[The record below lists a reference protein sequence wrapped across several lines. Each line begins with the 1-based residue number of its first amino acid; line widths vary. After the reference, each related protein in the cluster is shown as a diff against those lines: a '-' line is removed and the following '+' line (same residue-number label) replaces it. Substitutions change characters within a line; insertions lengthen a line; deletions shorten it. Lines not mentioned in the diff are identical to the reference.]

1 MARGAEAVSAQ
12 HAPSAAGRPPP
23 RRARG
28 LRAWVRA
35 NLFAN
40 PFSAAATVL
49 LAAALLRA
57 LPAATRWLFTGAVYA
72 PDYEACRRLAY
83 RAACWGFVAEKHRLI
98 LFGRYPYE
106 EQWRPLV
113 ATVLVVA
120 ALAVTAHPRAWRRS
134 VLVAWV
140 PVLAAFFALLRGGVL
155 GLSYVEPGLW
165 GGLPLTVILTLVGV
179 SASIP
184 IGVALALGRRSRLP
198 LVRAASTLYIEMVRG
213 VPLITV
219 LFVASFVFPL
229 LLPQGLRLDVLAR
242 VAIGITFFQAA
253 YMAEVVRGG
262 LQALP
267 RGQHEA
273 AASLG
278 LSWWQAQRKVVLP
291 QALVLVIPSFVN
303 SLLSTFMDTSLV
315 TVVSMYDL
323 TGALRLSLGD
333 PRWRRFFLEGYLF
346 VGAVYFVFCLAMS
359 RYSHWLERRLGR
371 WARRPEAFGA

>member
-1 MARGAEAVSAQ
+1 MDRGAQ
-12 HAPSAAGRPPP
+12 GAPARLPSGAGRPPP

-28 LRAWVRA
+28 PLAWLRA
-35 NLFAN
+35 NLFSSA
-40 PFSAAATVL
+40 FSAVATLVVATVC
-49 LAAALLRA
+49 AGV
-57 LPAATRWLFTGAVYA
+57 LPGAVRWLITRAVYA
-72 PDYEACRRLAY
+72 PDYEACRRLAH
-83 RAACWGFVAEKHRLI
+83 RAACWGFVSEKHRLI

-106 EQWRPLV
+106 EQWRPLA
-113 ATVLVVA
+113 ATLLVVA
-120 ALAVTAHPRAWRRS
+120 ALAVTAHPWAWRRW
-134 VLVAWV
+134 LLPAWAA
-140 PVLAAFFALLRGGVL
+140 VLAAFSVLMRGGLV
-155 GLSYVEPGLW
+155 GLSRVDPGLW

-198 LVRAASTLYIEMVRG
+198 LVRAASTIYIEMVRG

-242 VAIGITFFQAA
+242 VAIGITLFQAA

-278 LSWWQAQRKVVLP
+278 LSWWQAQRRVILP
-291 QALVLVIPSFVN
+291 QALALVIPSFVN

-323 TGALRLSLGD
+323 TGSLRLSLGD
-333 PRWRRFFLEGYLF
+333 PQWRKFFLEGYLF
-346 VGAVYFVFCLAMS
+346 VGAIYFVSCLAMS

-371 WARRPEAFGA
+371 WARPEALRT

>member
-1 MARGAEAVSAQ
+1 MTASVEIASACPPPGAA
-12 HAPSAAGRPPP
+12 RPPP

-28 LRAWVRA
+28 LLAWVRA
-35 NLFAN
+35 NLFSN
-40 PFSAAATVL
+40 VFSAAATL
-49 LAAALLRA
+49 LVGAALVRV
-57 LPAATRWLFTGAVYA
+57 LPGAVRWLFTRAVYA

-98 LFGRYPYE
+98 LFGRYPYA
-106 EQWRPLV
+106 EQWRPLA
-113 ATVLVVA
+113 ATLLVIV
-120 ALAVTAHPRAWRRS
+120 ALAVSAHPSAWRRG
-134 VLVAWV
+134 VLVAWAS
-140 PVLAAFFALLRGGVL
+140 VLAIFFTLLRGGAF
-155 GLSYVEPGLW
+155 GLSYVESGLW

-184 IGVALALGRRSRLP
+184 LGIALALARRSRLP
-198 LVRAASTLYIEMVRG
+198 LARAASTLYIEMVRG

-242 VAIGITFFQAA
+242 VAIGITLFQAA

-262 LQALP
+262 LQGLS

-278 LSWWQAQRKVVLP
+278 LSFWQAQRKVILP

-333 PRWRRFFLEGYLF
+333 PQWRNFFLEGYLF
-346 VGAVYFVFCLAMS
+346 VAAVYFVCCLAMS
-359 RYSHWLERRLGR
+359 RYSHWLEHRLGR
-371 WARRPEAFGA
+371 WARRPETLRT

>member
-1 MARGAEAVSAQ
+1 MTAGVSLPA
-12 HAPSAAGRPPP
+12 APPPAALGRPPP

-28 LRAWVRA
+28 PLAWLRA

-40 PFSAAATVL
+40 PASAAATVL
-49 LAAALLRA
+49 FGAALVAFLPRA
-57 LPAATRWLFTGAVYA
+57 VRWLFTDAVYA
-72 PDYEACRRLAY
+72 ADYDACRRLGY
-83 RAACWGFVAEKHRLI
+83 HAACWGFVTEKHRLI
-98 LFGRYPYE
+98 LFGRYPYA

-113 ATVLVVA
+113 ATLLVVLM
-120 ALAVTAHPRAWRRS
+120 LAVTAHPRAWRRW
-134 VLVAWV
+134 LLPAWAA
-140 PVLAAFFALLRGGVL
+140 VLAAFLALLRGGLL
-155 GLSYVEPGLW
+155 GLSSVEPGLW

-179 SASIP
+179 SGSMP
-184 IGVALALGRRSRLP
+184 LGVALALARRSRLP
-198 LVRAASTLYIEMVRG
+198 LARVASTLYIEMVRG

-229 LLPQGLRLDVLAR
+229 LLPQGLRVDVLAR
-242 VAIGITFFQAA
+242 VAIGITLFQAA
-253 YMAEVVRGG
+253 YMAEIVRGG

-278 LSWWQAQRKVVLP
+278 LSWWQAQRKVILP

-333 PRWRRFFLEGYLF
+333 PRWRNFFLEGYLF
-346 VGAVYFVFCLAMS
+346 VGAVYFACCLAMS
-359 RYSHWLERRLGR
+359 RYGHWLERRLGR
-371 WARRPEAFGA
+371 WARRPEGAHP